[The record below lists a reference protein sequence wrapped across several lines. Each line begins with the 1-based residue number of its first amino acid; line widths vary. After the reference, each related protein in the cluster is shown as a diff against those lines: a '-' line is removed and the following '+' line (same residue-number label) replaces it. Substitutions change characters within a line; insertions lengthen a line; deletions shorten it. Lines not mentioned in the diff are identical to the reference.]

1 MSLGQRLFLFR
12 ERFKNMDRKWHIL
25 IGSQLVFGMFLFR
38 VNKQNQLKA
47 ENNKSTI
54 EQSKDESETRQ

>member
-25 IGSQLVFGMFLFR
+25 IGSQLIFGMFLFR
-38 VNKQNQLKA
+38 VNKQNQLRA
-47 ENNKSTI
+47 EKSK
-54 EQSKDESETRQ
+54 EESDKRR